1 MSAITL
7 TRQCCQC
14 KRVWHPTLCRWVRP
28 VELEYDRQNVTHGY
42 CQSCIESVQEMLDAE
57 RSKLR
62 YRRALAQT
70 DAARGCA
77 A

>member
-1 MSAITL
+1 
-7 TRQCCQC
+7 
-14 KRVWHPTLCRWVRP
+14 VRP